1 MSPRNPTL
9 KCLLKRNENI
19 NPHKNMYMNV
29 HNDFIQTAKTWK
41 KDKYTSASDW
51 INYLATKKEQTTD
64 ST

>member
-1 MSPRNPTL
+1 
-9 KCLLKRNENI
+9 
-19 NPHKNMYMNV
+19 MNV
-29 HNDFIQTAKTWK
+29 HNDFIQTAKTCK